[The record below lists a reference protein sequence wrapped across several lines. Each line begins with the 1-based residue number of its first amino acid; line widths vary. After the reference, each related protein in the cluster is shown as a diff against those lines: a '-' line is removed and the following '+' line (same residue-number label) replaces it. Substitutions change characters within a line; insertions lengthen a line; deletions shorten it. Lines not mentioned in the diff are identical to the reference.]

1 MTVDPPPPAGRPPP
15 PDPAPPAPPPN
26 PSPAAAPAAEA
37 TAAAPP
43 ALVDALLDELRRRTE
58 GLLLPSEGD
67 APITVALLEQAP
79 SPEALRVASGA
90 AGDASV
96 EELPLAALFSDL
108 ERTHPSQ
115 DEQEAAEA
123 RRFQELHTL
132 LRERLQE
139 ARVYRVGAVEI
150 TVWVVGRDEQGRW
163 VGLRSQVTET

>member
-1 MTVDPPPPAGRPPP
+1 VPRLPPR
-15 PDPAPPAPPPN
+15 
-26 PSPAAAPAAEA
+26 
-37 TAAAPP
+37 AAAPP
-43 ALVDALLDELRRRTE
+43 AAPAAAPPAPLDPLLDELTRRTE

-67 APITVALLEQAP
+67 APITVALLPQAP
-79 SPEALRVASGA
+79 SPEALRAASGV

-139 ARVYRVGAVEI
+139 TRVYRVGAVEI
-150 TVWVVGRDEQGRW
+150 TVWIVGRDEQGRW
-163 VGLRSQVTET
+163 VGLRSQATET